1 MCVKSAGQAQRCLSA
16 PDPITNLFQ
25 LRRDHRTAT
34 EYRAARAAALAV
46 WAEVTGGKGAA

>member
-16 PDPITNLFQ
+16 HDQINSLVQ
-25 LRRDHRTAT
+25 LRRDHLTAT

-46 WAEVTGGKGAA
+46 WAEVTGGKVAA